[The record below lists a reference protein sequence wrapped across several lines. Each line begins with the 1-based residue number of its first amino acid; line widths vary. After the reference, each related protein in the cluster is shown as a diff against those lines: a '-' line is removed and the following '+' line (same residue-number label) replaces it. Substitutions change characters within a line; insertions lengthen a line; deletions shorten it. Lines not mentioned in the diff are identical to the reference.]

1 MRYDSI
7 IFDMDGTLWDA
18 VDSYAAIWNK
28 TLHDC
33 AVEREP
39 VTRRELIALMGKP
52 LKVIASILVPGLD
65 GPALD
70 AFFAQLEANDLEM
83 MPRLGGRLYPG
94 VEDTLRELSGS
105 GIPLYLV
112 SNCGPEGLP
121 MFMDYTGLRPYFR
134 DWLSYGSTGCDK
146 DVNIRTLVER
156 YNLEK
161 PLYVGDT
168 VGDLRSTRRAGA
180 SFAWASYGFGLDF
193 NPSEAD
199 IVLAAFTDLPAAVR
213 D

>member
-28 TLHDC
+28 TLLDC
-33 AVEREP
+33 GVQRRP
-39 VTRRELIALMGKP
+39 VARDELIALMGKP
-52 LKVIASILVPGLD
+52 LKEIASILVPGLD

-70 AFFAQLEANDLEM
+70 VFFARLEANDLEM

-94 VEDTLRELSGS
+94 GAATLRELSES
-105 GIPLYLV
+105 GMPLFMV

-134 DWLSYGSTGCDK
+134 DWLSYGSTGRDK
-146 DVNIRTLVER
+146 DVNIRALVER
-156 YNLEK
+156 YNLVR

-168 VGDLRSTRRAGA
+168 VGDLRSTRRAGVA
-180 SFAWASYGFGLDF
+180 FAWASYGFGLDF
-193 NPSEAD
+193 NPAEAD
-199 IVLAAFTDLPAAVR
+199 IVLHAFPDLVSAVGE
-213 D
+213 

>member
-1 MRYDSI
+1 MRFDSI

-28 TLHDC
+28 TLKDC
-33 AVEREP
+33 RVERRP
-39 VTRRELIALMGKP
+39 VTRSELIALMGKP
-52 LKVIASILVPGLD
+52 LKVIASILVPGL
-65 GPALD
+65 GGEELE
-70 AFFAQLEANDLEM
+70 AFFTRLEANDLEM

-94 VEDTLRELSGS
+94 VADTLRELAGC
-105 GIPLYLV
+105 GLPLFLV

-121 MFMDYTGLRPYFR
+121 MFMDYTGLRPFFR

-146 DVNIRTLVER
+146 DVNIRALVER
-156 YNLEK
+156 YNLQK

-180 SFAWASYGFGLDF
+180 SFAWASYRFGLDF
-193 NPSEAD
+193 NPAEAD
-199 IVLAAFTDLPAAVR
+199 IVLKSFSDLPAAVR
-213 D
+213 K